1 MDWSRLAD
9 VPLVRGKELP
19 MSISISNTPATVAS
33 DAANSY
39 SNTAAP
45 RQVQPT
51 VNNPADTV
59 RISES
64 QQVYQLYRQGKTV
77 SQIATS
83 LSLPPELVN
92 NYLGISS
99 SKG

>member
-1 MDWSRLAD
+1 
-9 VPLVRGKELP
+9 
-19 MSISISNTPATVAS
+19 MSISISNTLATPAS
-33 DAANSY
+33 DTANSY
-39 SNTAAP
+39 SNTATA

-51 VNNPADTV
+51 AGNAADTV

-99 SKG
+99 AKG